1 MLVRF
6 SSDAGDMIM
15 FGEAAVTL
23 LKMMGQSGSVPG
35 AILAADIPAAL
46 ARLQSAVATHKDAP
60 RAPREAE
67 NDEPPVSLRQRAFPL
82 IELLQRAGLV
92 LSFDLVRLEHLRVIV
107 GRPENRAQLF
117 EADAVQRFFPDEVV
131 ARFGLVPLED
141 AVDWLRIRLHAA

>member
-6 SSDAGDMIM
+6 RSDAGDMIM

-82 IELLQRAGLV
+82 IELLRTALVSVDAPEEQFERLGLT
-92 LSFDLVRLEHLRVIV
+92 
-107 GRPENRAQLF
+107 
-117 EADAVQRFFPDEVV
+117 
-131 ARFGLVPLED
+131 
-141 AVDWLRIRLHAA
+141 